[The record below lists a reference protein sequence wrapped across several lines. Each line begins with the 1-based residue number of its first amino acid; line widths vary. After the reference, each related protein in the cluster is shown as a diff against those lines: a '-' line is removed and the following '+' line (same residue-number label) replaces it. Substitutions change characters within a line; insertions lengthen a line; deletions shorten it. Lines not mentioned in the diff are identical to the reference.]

1 MKKIW
6 ISVGLLAC
14 ICAAC
19 LWKEADKFGKS
30 KTFKQRN
37 QKTVIATKESQKLSM
52 TMPQMVIVLD
62 PGHGG
67 SEKGA
72 VCKYGKISVQEKNI
86 NLKIAKYMK
95 KELESYQNVKVY
107 LTRDHDETVK
117 LEKRVEKAAKDQADV
132 FISLHN
138 NAKGEALS
146 YQNGCTVIVP
156 TGNYRSK
163 TSKKGQ
169 LLGVYFLDSLEQLG
183 IENQGL
189 LFRTSQTNTKYPN
202 GELCDYYNVIKNCI
216 YHDIT
221 GIIVEHAFIDSQ
233 SDYKK
238 FLSSEEKIKQ
248 IAKKDAQ
255 AVFRCYGEKE
265 NEEVKTVKEKIT
277 LITNGKNQQNKYQT
291 WKFKLKK

>member
-1 MKKIW
+1 MKKLW
-6 ISVGLLAC
+6 IGIGFFIFFCVFC
-14 ICAAC
+14 FWRAA
-19 LWKEADKFGKS
+19 EKS
-30 KTFKQRN
+30 EENGIFQQKSQRAVVS
-37 QKTVIATKESQKLSM
+37 KKESQKESM
-52 TMPQMVIVLD
+52 TLPEMVIVLD

-67 SEKGA
+67 SESGA
-72 VCKYGKISVQEKNI
+72 VCKYGNISVQEKDI

-95 KELESYQNVKVY
+95 KELESYKNVKVY
-107 LTRDHDETVK
+107 LTRDSDENVK
-117 LEKRVEKAAKDQADV
+117 LETRVKKAVSDHADI

-146 YQNGCTVIVP
+146 YKNGCTVIVP

-163 TSKKGQ
+163 ISKKGQ
-169 LLGVYFLDSLEQLG
+169 LLGCYFLDSLNQLG

-189 LFRTSQTNTKYPN
+189 LLRTSQTNTKYPN

-233 SDYKK
+233 SDYKN

-248 IAKKDAQ
+248 LAKKDAQ
-255 AVFRCYGEKE
+255 AVLRCYGEKE
-265 NEEVKTVKEKIT
+265 NTEIKTVKEKIT
-277 LITNGKNQQNKYQT
+277 RITTGKNQQNQYQI
-291 WKFKLKK
+291 WEFKLKK